1 LSGSRFAHVISAYQY
16 IETKITNYMI
26 ESEHLIITPLTYNQL
41 LKYIKLDGSLEVE
54 LGVEPVRRVMSDDF
68 KDAIEK
74 SIIPAVANPDNNYLY
89 YTLWTILSKTE
100 NRVIGDL
107 CFMGEPNDKG
117 EIEIGYGTYP
127 DYQNKG
133 FMTEAVAETIKWIK
147 KDQPAVTSI
156 IAFTRND
163 NPASYAV
170 LKKNEFVKVAET
182 GLLLKWKLALL

>member
-1 LSGSRFAHVISAYQY
+1 
-16 IETKITNYMI
+16 MI